1 MTIMKTKSDIIIKV
15 LSLGIGLAVGIVLI
29 AKVFFELSYDS
40 FYKDIDRVYN
50 INTWISMQGNEKD
63 YGQVSGAVAVGF
75 MEEVPGVEAGTRTT
89 YVFNGDTYLDEEG
102 NKLKA
107 TLVCADTCFFKVFDR
122 PILAGDPVKALGKWG
137 SVMVSRSF
145 AEKIADQVGNDGSV
159 TPDQVGND
167 GNVTPDQVGN
177 DGSVTPDQVGND
189 GSVTPD
195 QVGNDGSVTPDLI
208 GGLSSIIGKQLANED
223 MPGLKMTI
231 EGVFEDF
238 PKNGSLSYD
247 ILLSMDTYGKQS
259 TDNWNGND
267 RYKGYV
273 KLMPGVD
280 PNTLADAIRKMQEA
294 HQPLEQ
300 IEAQGTSFKYF
311 LKSFSKMHTSAPEVR
326 QQVVLLSIVAAL
338 LILISLLNYILIVIS
353 SMVKRSKEVGVRK
366 CYGAEGK
373 HIYGM
378 LTKEALL
385 HIVLSL
391 VLAAIIIFA
400 GRSIVENLLGVP
412 FTTLLV
418 PQSMVAIGAVILFV
432 LIISIVVPA
441 ELYQRIPVYAAL
453 KNYTENSRNWKLG
466 LLGVQVLINV
476 FLVVMMLVIGRQYQV
491 VTHADTGY
499 DYDNLYYISLF
510 DGNRQAVTRAV
521 RALESLPE
529 VSGVATAYNLPF
541 NGSNGDNVYLPD
553 DDRELFN
560 IADQYE
566 CSDGFYE
573 LMGIEFLEGRAP
585 RDSSEIVVDEKFVK
599 KMAEFTDWSDGA
611 VGKQVFITGHDRSR
625 DSQRSYFTISGVYK
639 SYIIGNLTGVDQ
651 RPSALFYGE
660 IGSMSSWMPHVLFK
674 MADQVGHDVMTGS
687 EHNVMTGSDR
697 SSLGK
702 VKATLEQALEGREI
716 NIVSYEEQMRAA
728 YDDSKKMRNTMA
740 LGAVF
745 SLLIALLGLI
755 GFIKDE
761 SLRRSKEMAV
771 RKINGATTRNILGVF
786 SMDIMKLSIAAA
798 LIACIGA
805 FFVARR
811 WLEQFAEKVSL
822 NPLYFIGGTL
832 LVLAIVL
839 GVVVLNCLR
848 IARANPVDSLKNE

>member
-1 MTIMKTKSDIIIKV
+1 MRTKSDIIIKV

-40 FYKDIDRVYN
+40 FYKDIDRVYT
-50 INTWISMQGNEKD
+50 INTWYSQQGNEHD
-63 YGQVSGAVAVGF
+63 YGQVSGAVSVGF

-89 YVFNGDTYLDEEG
+89 FVFNGDTYLDGEG

-122 PILAGDPVKALGKWG
+122 PIMAGDPVKALGKWG
-137 SVMVSRSF
+137 NVMVSRSF
-145 AEKIADQVGNDGSV
+145 AEKILRSAQDDISSV
-159 TPDQVGND
+159 
-167 GNVTPDQVGN
+167 
-177 DGSVTPDQVGND
+177 
-189 GSVTPD
+189 
-195 QVGNDGSVTPDLI
+195 L
-208 GGLSSIIGKQLANED
+208 GKMIYNED
-223 MPGLKMTI
+223 MPGLKLTI
-231 EGVFEDF
+231 DGVFEDF

-247 ILLSMDTYGKQS
+247 ILLSMETYGKQS
-259 TDNWNGND
+259 TDNWLGND

-300 IEAQGTSFKYF
+300 IEAQGTSLRYF
-311 LKSFSKMHTSAPEVR
+311 LKPFSTMHTSAPEVR
-326 QQVVLLSIVAAL
+326 QQVILLSIVAAL

-353 SMVKRSKEVGVRK
+353 SLVKRSKEVGVRK

-378 LTKEALL
+378 LTKEAFM
-385 HIVLSL
+385 HILLSL
-391 VLAAIIIFA
+391 ALAAVIIFT

-412 FTTLLV
+412 FQTLLV
-418 PQSMVAIGAVILFV
+418 PQSIVAIGAVLAFV
-432 LIISIVVPA
+432 LVISIVVPA

-466 LLGVQVLINV
+466 LLGVQVFINV
-476 FLVVMMLVIGRQYQV
+476 FLVVMMLIIGRQYQKLS
-491 VTHADTGY
+491 HADTGY

-510 DGNRQAVTRAV
+510 DRDRQAVTRAV

-541 NGSNGDNVYLPD
+541 QGSNGDNVYLPD

-566 CSDGFYE
+566 CSEGFYD

-585 RDSSEIVVDEKFVK
+585 RDSSEIVVDEKFVT
-599 KMAEFTDWSDGA
+599 KMAEFADWSDGA
-611 VGKQVFITGHDRSR
+611 VGKQVFITGHNRSSDTER
-625 DSQRSYFTISGVYK
+625 RYFTISGIYK
-639 SYIIGNLTGVDQ
+639 PYLIGNLAGVDP
-651 RPSALFYGE
+651 RPSALFYGK

-674 MADQVGHDVMTGS
+674 IDSSASPQNDSPFVILRRSETDEGS
-687 EHNVMTGSDR
+687 PA
-697 SSLGK
+697 LQK
-702 VKATLEQALEGREI
+702 VKTALEQALEGREV
-716 NIVSYEEQMRAA
+716 NIISYEEQMRAA
-728 YDDSKKMRNTMA
+728 YADSKKMRNTMA

-771 RKINGATTRNILGVF
+771 RKINGATTQDILSVF
-786 SMDIMKLSIAAA
+786 AKDIMKLAVVMAV
-798 LIACIGA
+798 IACVAA
-805 FFVARR
+805 FFVANK
-811 WLEQFAEKVSL
+811 WLEQFAEKVPL
-822 NPLYFIGGTL
+822 NPLYFIGGAL

-839 GVVVLNCLR
+839 GVVVLNCLK
-848 IARANPVDSLKNE
+848 IARANPVESLKNE

>member
-1 MTIMKTKSDIIIKV
+1 MKKYSDILIKV

-40 FYKDIDRVYN
+40 FYKDIDRVYT
-50 INTWISMQGNEKD
+50 IRTWYTQQGDEHD

-89 YVFNGDTYLDEEG
+89 YVFNGDTYLDENG

-122 PILAGDPVKALGKWG
+122 PILAGDPVKVLSKWG
-137 SVMVSRSF
+137 CVMVSRSF
-145 AEKIADQVGNDGSV
+145 AEKMVDEMPGQAGHDVSSV
-159 TPDQVGND
+159 
-167 GNVTPDQVGN
+167 
-177 DGSVTPDQVGND
+177 
-189 GSVTPD
+189 
-195 QVGNDGSVTPDLI
+195 
-208 GGLSSIIGKQLANED
+208 IGKQIANAD
-223 MPGLKMTI
+223 MDGLKLTI

-238 PKNGSLSYD
+238 PKNGSLDYD
-247 ILLSMDTYGKQS
+247 ILLSMETYGKQS
-259 TDNWNGND
+259 TDNWLGND

-273 KLMPGVD
+273 KLMPGID
-280 PNTLADAIRKMQEA
+280 PNTLTEAIRKMQEA

-300 IEAQGTSFKYF
+300 IEAQGTNLKYF
-311 LKSFSKMHTSAPEVR
+311 LKPFSNMHTSSPEVKT
-326 QQVVLLSIVAAL
+326 QVILLSIVAAL
-338 LILISLLNYILIVIS
+338 LIIISLLNYILIVIS

-391 VLAAIIIFA
+391 VMAAIIIFA
-400 GRSIVENLLGVP
+400 GRGIVENLLGVP
-412 FTTLLV
+412 FQTLLV
-418 PQSMVAIGAVILFV
+418 SQSIMAIAAVLLFV
-432 LIISIVVPA
+432 LVISIVVPA
-441 ELYQRIPVYAAL
+441 ELYQRIPVYATL
-453 KNYTENSRNWKLG
+453 KNYTENSRRWKLG

-476 FLVVMMLVIGRQYQV
+476 FLVVMMLIIGRQYQKV
-491 VTHADTGY
+491 SNADTGY
-499 DYDNLYYISLF
+499 DYKNLYYFDLF
-510 DGNRQAVTRAV
+510 DGDRQAQVRAV
-521 RALESLPE
+521 ETLKRLPE
-529 VSGVATAYNLPF
+529 VSGVAASYNLPYM
-541 NGSNGDNVYLPD
+541 GSNGDNVSLPE

-566 CSDGFYE
+566 CSPEFYD
-573 LMGIEFLEGRAP
+573 LMGIRFLEGRAP
-585 RDSSEIVVDEKFVK
+585 RDSSEVVVDEKFVR

-611 VGKQVFITGHDRSR
+611 VGKLVFITGHDRSGDTGR
-625 DSQRSYFTISGVYK
+625 RYFTISGIYK
-639 SYIIGNLTGVDQ
+639 PYLIGNLTGVDE

-660 IGSMSSWMPHVLFK
+660 IGSMSSWMPHILFK
-674 MADQVGHDVMTGS
+674 VRP
-687 EHNVMTGSDR
+687 E
-697 SSLGK
+697 
-702 VKATLEQALEGREI
+702 ALENVRGALNEALPDKEI

-728 YDDSKKMRNTMA
+728 YADSKKMRNTMA

-771 RKINGATTRNILGVF
+771 RKINGATTSDILRVF
-786 SMDIMKLSIAAA
+786 AKDIMKLSAVMAV
-798 LIACIGA
+798 IACIA
-805 FFVARR
+805 AYFVAHK

-822 NPLYFIGGTL
+822 NPLYFIGGAL
-832 LVLAIVL
+832 LVLTIVL

-848 IARANPVDSLKNE
+848 IARANPVESLKAE

>member
-1 MTIMKTKSDIIIKV
+1 MKKNSDILIKV

-40 FYKDIDRVYN
+40 FYKDIDRVYT

-89 YVFNGDTYLDEEG
+89 FVFNGDSYLDEDG

-122 PILAGDPVKALGKWG
+122 PILAGNPVKVLSKWG
-137 SVMVSRSF
+137 GVMVSRSF
-145 AEKIADQVGNDGSV
+145 AEK
-159 TPDQVGND
+159 
-167 GNVTPDQVGN
+167 
-177 DGSVTPDQVGND
+177 
-189 GSVTPD
+189 
-195 QVGNDGSVTPDLI
+195 L
-208 GGLSSIIGKQLANED
+208 GGVQECIGKQIANAD
-223 MPGLKMTI
+223 MAGLKLPI

-238 PKNGSLSYD
+238 PKNGSLDYD

-259 TDNWNGND
+259 TDNWLGND

-280 PNTLADAIRKMQEA
+280 PGTLADGIRKMQEA
-294 HQPLEQ
+294 HQPLAM
-300 IEAQGTSFKYF
+300 IEAQGSTFRYF
-311 LKSFSKMHTSAPEVR
+311 LKPFSKMHTSAPEIR
-326 QQVVLLSIVAAL
+326 QQVILLSIVAAL
-338 LILISLLNYILIVIS
+338 LILISLLNYILVVIS
-353 SMVKRSKEVGVRK
+353 SLVKRSKEVGVRK

-385 HIVLSL
+385 HVVLSL
-391 VLAAIIIFA
+391 ALAAIIIFA

-412 FTTLLV
+412 FQTLLV
-418 PQSMVAIGAVILFV
+418 PQSIGAIVAVILFV

-441 ELYQRIPVYAAL
+441 ELYQRIPVHAAL
-453 KNYTENSRNWKLG
+453 KNYSENSRAWKLG

-476 FLVVMMLVIGRQYQV
+476 FLVVMMLIIGRQYQKV
-491 VTHADTGY
+491 SHADTGY
-499 DYDNLYYISLF
+499 DYDNLYYISIF
-510 DGNRQAVTRAV
+510 DGDRQAITRAIQT
-521 RALESLPE
+521 LENLPE

-541 NGSNGDNVYLPD
+541 KGSNGNNVYLPD
-553 DDRELFN
+553 ENRELFN

-566 CSDGFYE
+566 CSDGFYD
-573 LMGIEFLEGRAP
+573 LMGIQFLEGRAP
-585 RDSSEIVVDEKFVK
+585 RDSSEIVVDEKFVT

-625 DSQRSYFTISGVYK
+625 DAERSYFTISGVYK
-639 SYIIGNLTGVDQ
+639 SYLIGNLTGVDP

-660 IGSMSSWMPHVLFK
+660 IGSMSSFMPHVLFK
-674 MADQVGHDVMTGS
+674 VRGS
-687 EHNVMTGSDR
+687 ST
-697 SSLGK
+697 SLGMTK
-702 VKATLEQALEGREI
+702 EALERALEGREI

-728 YDDSKKMRNTMA
+728 YDGSKKMRNTMA

-771 RKINGATTRNILGVF
+771 RKINGATTRDILSVF
-786 SMDIMKLSIAAA
+786 AKDIMKLSAVMAV
-798 LIACIGA
+798 IACVA
-805 FFVARR
+805 AYFVAHK

-822 NPLYFIGGTL
+822 NPLYFIGGAA
-832 LVLAIVL
+832 LVLLIVL

-848 IARANPVDSLKNE
+848 IARANPVESLKNE

>member
-1 MTIMKTKSDIIIKV
+1 MRTKNDIFIKI

-40 FYKDIDRVYN
+40 FYKDIDRVYT

-75 MEEVPGVEAGTRTT
+75 MEEVPGVECGTRTT
-89 YVFNGDTYLDEEG
+89 FVFNGDTYLDEDG

-122 PILAGDPVKALGKWG
+122 PILAGDPVKILGRWG
-137 SVMVSRSF
+137 GVMVSRSF
-145 AEKIADQVGNDGSV
+145 AEKILRSAQDDISTV
-159 TPDQVGND
+159 
-167 GNVTPDQVGN
+167 
-177 DGSVTPDQVGND
+177 
-189 GSVTPD
+189 
-195 QVGNDGSVTPDLI
+195 I
-208 GGLSSIIGKQLANED
+208 GRQIYNED
-223 MPGLKMTI
+223 MAGLKLPI

-238 PKNGSLSYD
+238 PKNGSLDYD
-247 ILLSMDTYGKQS
+247 ILLAIETYGKQS
-259 TDNWNGND
+259 TDNWLGND

-280 PNTLADAIRKMQEA
+280 PNTLTDAIRKMQEA
-294 HQPLEQ
+294 HQPLAQ
-300 IEAQGTSFKYF
+300 IEAQGTSLRYF
-311 LKSFSKMHTSAPEVR
+311 LKPFSTLHTSDPEVKS
-326 QQVVLLSIVAAL
+326 QVILLSIVAAL

-353 SMVKRSKEVGVRK
+353 SLVKRSKEVGVRK

-385 HIVLSL
+385 HILLSL
-391 VLAAIIIFA
+391 VLAGAIIFA

-412 FTTLLV
+412 FQTLLV
-418 PQSMVAIGAVILFV
+418 PQSIVAIVAVILFV
-432 LIISIVVPA
+432 LVISIVVPA

-466 LLGVQVLINV
+466 LLGFQVLINV
-476 FLVVMMLVIGRQYQV
+476 FLVVMMLIIGRQYQKV
-491 VTHADTGY
+491 SHADTGY
-499 DYDNLYYISLF
+499 DYKNLYYFDMF
-510 DGNRQAVTRAV
+510 DGDRQALTRAHQT
-521 RALESLPE
+521 LKSLPE
-529 VSGVATAYNLPF
+529 VSAVAAAYNLPF
-541 NGSNGDNVYLPD
+541 QGSSGDNVYLPD

-566 CSDGFYE
+566 CSSDFYD
-573 LMGIEFLEGRAP
+573 LMGIQFLEGRAP
-585 RDSSEIVVDEKFVK
+585 KDSSEIVVDEKFVA

-625 DSQRSYFTISGVYK
+625 DSGRSYFTISGVYK
-639 SYIIGNLTGVDQ
+639 SYLIGNLTGVDP

-660 IGSMSSWMPHVLFK
+660 IGSMSSWMPHTFFK
-674 MADQVGHDVMTGS
+674 VHPEA
-687 EHNVMTGSDR
+687 
-697 SSLGK
+697 LPK
-702 VKATLEQALEGREI
+702 VRQALEQALEGHEI

-771 RKINGATTRNILGVF
+771 RKINGATTKDILSVF
-786 SMDIMKLSIAAA
+786 AKDIMKLSAVMAV
-798 LIACIGA
+798 IACVA
-805 FFVARR
+805 AYFVAHK

-822 NPLYFIGGTL
+822 NPLYFIGGAA
-832 LVLAIVL
+832 LVLLIVL

-848 IARANPVDSLKNE
+848 IARANPVESLKNE

>member
-1 MTIMKTKSDIIIKV
+1 MKTKSDIFIKV
-15 LSLGIGLAVGIVLI
+15 LSLGVGLAVGVVLI

-40 FYKDIDRVYN
+40 FYKDIDRVYT

-63 YGQVSGAVAVGF
+63 YGQVSGAVSVGF

-89 YVFNGDTYLDEEG
+89 YVFNGDTYLDEDG

-107 TLVCADTCFFKVFDR
+107 TLVCADTCFFQVFDR

-145 AEKIADQVGNDGSV
+145 AEKILRSAQDDISSV
-159 TPDQVGND
+159 
-167 GNVTPDQVGN
+167 
-177 DGSVTPDQVGND
+177 
-189 GSVTPD
+189 
-195 QVGNDGSVTPDLI
+195 
-208 GGLSSIIGKQLANED
+208 IGKQIANED
-223 MPGLKMTI
+223 MLGLKMTI

-238 PKNGSLSYD
+238 PKNGTLDYD
-247 ILLSMDTYGKQS
+247 ILLSMETYGKQS

-300 IEAQGTSFKYF
+300 IEAQGTRFKYF
-311 LKSFSKMHTSAPEVR
+311 LKPFNKMHTSDPEVKS
-326 QQVVLLSIVAAL
+326 QVILLSIVAAL

-378 LTKEALL
+378 LTKEASV
-385 HIVLSL
+385 HILISL
-391 VLAAIIIFA
+391 ALAAVIIFA
-400 GRSIVENLLGVP
+400 GRNIVENLLGVP
-412 FTTLLV
+412 FQTLLV
-418 PQSMVAIGAVILFV
+418 PQSIMAIGAVIVFV
-432 LIISIVVPA
+432 LITSIAVPA
-441 ELYQRIPVYAAL
+441 ELYQHIPVYAAL

-466 LLGVQVLINV
+466 LLGVQVLVNV
-476 FLVVMMLVIGRQYQV
+476 FLVVMMLIIGRQYQK
-491 VTHADTGY
+491 VTHADMGY

-510 DGNRQAVTRAV
+510 DGDRQAVTRAV

-529 VSGVATAYNLPF
+529 VTGVATAYNLPF
-541 NGSNGDNVYLPD
+541 QGSNGDNVYLPE

-566 CSDGFYE
+566 CSDGFYD

-585 RDSSEIVVDEKFVK
+585 RDSTEIVVDEKFVK

-611 VGKQVFITGHDRSR
+611 VGKQVFITGHERARGSE
-625 DSQRSYFTISGVYK
+625 QTYFTISGVYE
-639 SYIIGNLTGVDQ
+639 SYLIGNLTGVDR

-660 IGSMSSWMPHVLFK
+660 IGSMDSWMPHVLFK
-674 MADQVGHDVMTGS
+674 IQPES
-687 EHNVMTGSDR
+687 LENVR
-697 SSLGK
+697 N
-702 VKATLEQALEGREI
+702 ALEQALEGREV

-728 YDDSKKMRNTMA
+728 YDDSRKMRNTLA
-740 LGAVF
+740 LGSVF
-745 SLLIALLGLI
+745 SLLIALLGLL
-755 GFIKDE
+755 GFIQDE

-771 RKINGATTRNILGVF
+771 RKINGATTRDILGVF
-786 SMDIMKLSIAAA
+786 ARDIMKLSAVMAV
-798 LIACIGA
+798 IACIGV
-805 FFVARR
+805 FFAARR

-822 NPLYFIGGTL
+822 NPLYFIGGAV

-848 IARANPVDSLKNE
+848 IARANPVESLKNE

>member
-1 MTIMKTKSDIIIKV
+1 MKKKNDILIKV
-15 LSLGIGLAVGIVLI
+15 LSLGVGLAVGIVLI

-40 FYKDIDRVYN
+40 FYKDIDRVYT
-50 INTWISMQGNEKD
+50 IRTWYSHQGDERD

-89 YVFNGDTYLDEEG
+89 YVFNGDTYLDEDG
-102 NKLKA
+102 NKIKA
-107 TLVCADTCFFKVFDR
+107 TLVCADTCFFEVFDR
-122 PILAGDPVKALGKWG
+122 PILAGNPVKILGKWG
-137 SVMVSRSF
+137 GVMVSRSF
-145 AEKIADQVGNDGSV
+145 AEK
-159 TPDQVGND
+159 
-167 GNVTPDQVGN
+167 
-177 DGSVTPDQVGND
+177 
-189 GSVTPD
+189 
-195 QVGNDGSVTPDLI
+195 L
-208 GGLSSIIGKQLANED
+208 GGVQECIGKQVCNED
-223 MPGLKMTI
+223 MAGLKLPI

-238 PKNGSLSYD
+238 PKNGSLDYD
-247 ILLSMDTYGKQS
+247 ILLSMETYGKQS
-259 TDNWNGND
+259 TDNWMGND

-280 PNTLADAIRKMQEA
+280 PNTLSDAIRKMQEV
-294 HQPLEQ
+294 HQPLAQ
-300 IEAQGTSFKYF
+300 IEAQGTSLKYF
-311 LKSFSKMHTSAPEVR
+311 LKPFSKMHTSDPEVKT
-326 QQVVLLSIVAAL
+326 QVILLSIVAAL

-353 SMVKRSKEVGVRK
+353 SLVKRSKEVGVRK

-385 HIVLSL
+385 HIILSL
-391 VLAAIIIFA
+391 ALAAVIIFA

-412 FTTLLV
+412 FQTLLV
-418 PQSMVAIGAVILFV
+418 PQSIVAVAAVLVFV

-441 ELYQRIPVYAAL
+441 ELYQRIPVDAAL

-466 LLGVQVLINV
+466 LLGIQVLINV
-476 FLVVMMLVIGRQYQV
+476 FLVVMMLIIGRQYQKV
-491 VTHADTGY
+491 SHADTGY
-499 DYDNLYYISLF
+499 DYKNLYYFDMF
-510 DGNRQAVTRAV
+510 DGDRQALSRAFHT
-521 RALESLPE
+521 LQGLPE
-529 VSGVATAYNLPF
+529 VRGVAASYGLPYQ
-541 NGSNGDNVYLPD
+541 GSSGDNVYLPD

-566 CSDGFYE
+566 CSDSFYD

-585 RDSSEIVVDEKFVK
+585 RDSSEIVVDEKFVA

-625 DSQRSYFTISGVYK
+625 DSERSYFTISGVYK
-639 SYIIGNLTGVDQ
+639 SYLIGNLTGVDT

-674 MADQVGHDVMTGS
+674 IPVQAGNDGS
-687 EHNVMTGSDR
+687 E
-697 SSLGK
+697 SLAK
-702 VKATLEQALEGREI
+702 VKEALESALEGREI

-728 YDDSKKMRNTMA
+728 YDDSKKMRNTMTI
-740 LGAVF
+740 GAVF

-755 GFIKDE
+755 GFIRDE

-786 SMDIMKLSIAAA
+786 AVEILKLSAIMAV
-798 LIACIGA
+798 IACVAA

-822 NPLYFIGGTL
+822 NPLYFIGGAA
-832 LVLAIVL
+832 LVLLIVL
-839 GVVVLNCLR
+839 AVVVLNCLK
-848 IARANPVDSLKNE
+848 IARANPVESLKNE

>member
-1 MTIMKTKSDIIIKV
+1 MNKYSDILIKV

-40 FYKDIDRVYN
+40 FYKDIDRVYT
-50 INTWISMQGNEKD
+50 IRTWYSQQGDEHD

-89 YVFNGDTYLDEEG
+89 YVFNGDTYLDENG

-122 PILAGDPVKALGKWG
+122 PILAGDPEQALSKWG
-137 SVMVSRSF
+137 CVMVSRSF
-145 AEKIADQVGNDGSV
+145 AEKLVDEMPGQAGHDVSGV
-159 TPDQVGND
+159 
-167 GNVTPDQVGN
+167 
-177 DGSVTPDQVGND
+177 
-189 GSVTPD
+189 
-195 QVGNDGSVTPDLI
+195 
-208 GGLSSIIGKQLANED
+208 IGKQIANAD
-223 MPGLKMTI
+223 MDGLKLTI

-238 PKNGSLSYD
+238 PKNGSLDYD
-247 ILLSMDTYGKQS
+247 ILLSMETYGKRS
-259 TDNWNGND
+259 TDNWMGND

-280 PNTLADAIRKMQEA
+280 PNTLTEAIRKMQEA

-300 IEAQGTSFKYF
+300 IEAQGTSLKYF
-311 LKSFSKMHTSAPEVR
+311 LKPFSKMHTSSPEVKT
-326 QQVVLLSIVAAL
+326 QVILLSIVAAL
-338 LILISLLNYILIVIS
+338 LIIISLLNYILIVIS

-378 LTKEALL
+378 LAKEALL

-391 VLAAIIIFA
+391 VIAAIIIFA
-400 GRSIVENLLGVP
+400 GRGIVENLLGVP
-412 FTTLLV
+412 FQTLLV
-418 PQSMVAIGAVILFV
+418 SQSIMAIAAVLLFV
-432 LIISIVVPA
+432 LVISIVVPA

-453 KNYTENSRNWKLG
+453 KNYTENSRRWKLG

-476 FLVVMMLVIGRQYQV
+476 FLVVMMLIIGRQYQKV
-491 VTHADTGY
+491 SNADTGY
-499 DYDNLYYISLF
+499 DYKNLYYFDLF
-510 DGNRQAVTRAV
+510 DGDRQAQVRAV
-521 RALESLPE
+521 ETLKRLPE
-529 VSGVATAYNLPF
+529 VSGVAASYNLPYM
-541 NGSNGDNVYLPD
+541 GSNGDNVSLPE

-566 CSDGFYE
+566 CSPEFYD
-573 LMGIEFLEGRAP
+573 LMGIRFLEGRAP
-585 RDSSEIVVDEKFVK
+585 RDSSEVVVDEKFVQ

-611 VGKQVFITGHDRSR
+611 VGKQVFITGHENGMMDKG
-625 DSQRSYFTISGVYK
+625 YFTISGVYK
-639 SYIIGNLTGVDQ
+639 SYLIGNLQGVDE

-660 IGSMSSWMPHVLFK
+660 IGSMSSWMPHILFK
-674 MADQVGHDVMTGS
+674 VRS
-687 EHNVMTGSDR
+687 E
-697 SSLGK
+697 
-702 VKATLEQALEGREI
+702 ALENVRGALNEALPDKEI

-728 YDDSKKMRNTMA
+728 YADSKKMRNTMA

-771 RKINGATTRNILGVF
+771 RKINGATTRDILSVF
-786 SMDIMKLSIAAA
+786 AKDIMKLSVVMAV
-798 LIACIGA
+798 IACIA
-805 FFVARR
+805 AYFVAHK

-822 NPLYFIGGTL
+822 NPLYFIGGAL
-832 LVLAIVL
+832 LVLTIVL

-848 IARANPVDSLKNE
+848 IARANPVESLKNE

>member
-1 MTIMKTKSDIIIKV
+1 MKTKSDILIKV
-15 LSLGIGLAVGIVLI
+15 LSLGVGLAVGIVLI

-40 FYKDIDRVYN
+40 FYKDIDRVYT

-63 YGQVSGAVAVGF
+63 YGQVSGAVPVGF
-75 MEEVPGVEAGTRTT
+75 MEEVPGVECGTRTT
-89 YVFNGDTYLDEEG
+89 YVFNGDTYLDEDG

-122 PILAGDPVKALGKWG
+122 PILAGEPVKALGKWG
-137 SVMVSRSF
+137 GVMVSRSF
-145 AEKIADQVGNDGSV
+145 AEKMADQVGH
-159 TPDQVGND
+159 D
-167 GNVTPDQVGN
+167 GNVTPDR
-177 DGSVTPDQVGND
+177 
-189 GSVTPD
+189 
-195 QVGNDGSVTPDLI
+195 I
-208 GGLSSIIGKQLANED
+208 GGLSSVVGKQIYNED
-223 MPGLKMTI
+223 MEGLKLTI

-238 PKNGSLSYD
+238 PKNGSLDYD
-247 ILLSMDTYGKQS
+247 ILLSMETYGKQS

-273 KLMPGVD
+273 KLAPGVD
-280 PNTLADAIRKMQEA
+280 PATLTDAIRKMQEA
-294 HQPLEQ
+294 HQPLER
-300 IEAQGTSFKYF
+300 IEAQGNTFRYF
-311 LKSFSKMHTSAPEVR
+311 LKPFSTMHTSAPVVR
-326 QQVVLLSIVAAL
+326 QQVILLSIVAAL

-353 SMVKRSKEVGVRK
+353 SLVKRSKEVGVRK

-378 LTKEALL
+378 LTKEASTHILL
-385 HIVLSL
+385 SMG
-391 VLAAIIIFA
+391 LAAVIIFA
-400 GRSIVENLLGVP
+400 GRGIVENLLGVP
-412 FTTLLV
+412 FQTLLV
-418 PQSMVAIGAVILFV
+418 PQSIMAILAVLVFV
-432 LIISIVVPA
+432 LVISIVVPA

-476 FLVVMMLVIGRQYQV
+476 FLVVMMLIIGRQYQKV
-491 VTHADTGY
+491 SHADTGY
-499 DYDNLYYISLF
+499 DYKDLYYFDMF
-510 DGNRQAVTRAV
+510 DGDHQAQV
-521 RALESLPE
+521 RAAEALRRIPE
-529 VSGVATAYNLPF
+529 VAGVAASYNLPYA
-541 NGSNGDNVYLPD
+541 GSNGDNVYLPD

-566 CSDGFYE
+566 CSEGFYD

-599 KMAEFTDWSDGA
+599 KIAEFTDWSDGA

-625 DSQRSYFTISGVYK
+625 DSELSYFTISGVYK
-639 SYIIGNLTGVDQ
+639 SYLIGNLQGVDQ

-660 IGSMSSWMPHVLFK
+660 IGSMSSWMPHILFK
-674 MADQVGHDVMTGS
+674 VRPD
-687 EHNVMTGSDR
+687 
-697 SSLGK
+697 
-702 VKATLEQALEGREI
+702 ALEKVRGALNEALPDKEI
-716 NIVSYEEQMRAA
+716 NIVSYEEEMRAA
-728 YDDSKKMRNTMA
+728 YADSKKMRNTMA

-771 RKINGATTRNILGVF
+771 RKINGATTKDILSVF
-786 SMDIMKLSIAAA
+786 AKDIMKLSAVMAV
-798 LIACIGA
+798 IACVAA
-805 FFVARR
+805 FFVAHK

-822 NPLYFIGGTL
+822 NPLYFIGGAL
-832 LVLAIVL
+832 LVLLIVL

-848 IARANPVDSLKNE
+848 IARANPVESLKNE

>member
-1 MTIMKTKSDIIIKV
+1 MKKNSDILIKV

-40 FYKDIDRVYN
+40 FYKDIDRVYT
-50 INTWISMQGNEKD
+50 INTWISMQGEEKD

-75 MEEVPGVEAGTRTT
+75 MDEVPGVEAGTRTT
-89 YVFNGDTYLDEEG
+89 YVFNGDTYLDEDG
-102 NKLKA
+102 NKLSG

-122 PILAGDPVKALGKWG
+122 PILAGDPVKVLGKWG

-145 AEKIADQVGNDGSV
+145 AEKLTDSSVAPLPQNDNPVILSEAK
-159 TPDQVGND
+159 D
-167 GNVTPDQVGN
+167 
-177 DGSVTPDQVGND
+177 
-189 GSVTPD
+189 
-195 QVGNDGSVTPDLI
+195 
-208 GGLSSIIGKQLANED
+208 LSSVIGKQIANAD
-223 MPGLKMTI
+223 MDGLKLTI

-238 PKNGSLSYD
+238 PKNGSLDYD

-259 TDNWNGND
+259 TDNWLGND

-280 PNTLADAIRKMQEA
+280 PNTLTDAIRKMQEA
-294 HQPLEQ
+294 HQPLER
-300 IEAQGTSFKYF
+300 IEAQGTSLRYF
-311 LKSFSKMHTSAPEVR
+311 LKPFNKMHTSVPEVR
-326 QQVVLLSIVAAL
+326 QTVILLSIVAVL

-366 CYGAEGK
+366 CYGAEIK

-378 LTKEALL
+378 LSKEAVL
-385 HIVLSL
+385 HIALSL

-418 PQSMVAIGAVILFV
+418 PQSIVAIGAVILFV

-476 FLVVMMLVIGRQYQV
+476 FLVVMMLIIGRQYQKV
-491 VTHADTGY
+491 SNADTGY
-499 DYDNLYYISLF
+499 DYKNLYYFDMF
-510 DGNRQAVTRAV
+510 DGDRQALTRAHQT
-521 RALESLPE
+521 LKSLPE
-529 VSGVATAYNLPF
+529 VSAVAAAYNLPF
-541 NGSNGDNVYLPD
+541 QGSNGDNVYLPD

-566 CSDGFYE
+566 CSDGFYD

-585 RDSSEIVVDEKFVK
+585 RDSSEIVVDEKFVA

-611 VGKQVFITGHDRSR
+611 VGKQVFITGHDRSGEEER
-625 DSQRSYFTISGVYK
+625 RYFTISGVYR
-639 SYIIGNLTGVDQ
+639 SYVIGNLTGLDQ

-674 MADQVGHDVMTGS
+674 VQPM
-687 EHNVMTGSDR
+687 
-697 SSLGK
+697 SLAK
-702 VKATLEQALEGREI
+702 VKEALKQALEGREI

-728 YDDSKKMRNTMA
+728 YEDSKKMRNTMA

-771 RKINGATTRNILGVF
+771 RKINGATTRDILGVF
-786 SMDIMKLSIAAA
+786 ATDIMKLSAVMAV
-798 LIACIGA
+798 IACVA
-805 FFVARR
+805 AYFVAHK
-811 WLEQFAEKVSL
+811 WLEQFAAKVSL
-822 NPLYFIGGTL
+822 HPLYFIGGAL
-832 LVLAIVL
+832 LVLLIVL

-848 IARANPVDSLKNE
+848 IARANPVESLKNE

>member
-1 MTIMKTKSDIIIKV
+1 MKKNSDILIKV

-40 FYKDIDRVYN
+40 FYKDIDRVYT

-75 MEEVPGVEAGTRTT
+75 MEEVPGVECGTRTT
-89 YVFNGDTYLDEEG
+89 FVFNGDTYLDEEG

-122 PILAGDPVKALGKWG
+122 PILAGNPVKILGKWG
-137 SVMVSRSF
+137 GVMVSRSF
-145 AEKIADQVGNDGSV
+145 AEKILRSAQDDISTV
-159 TPDQVGND
+159 
-167 GNVTPDQVGN
+167 
-177 DGSVTPDQVGND
+177 
-189 GSVTPD
+189 
-195 QVGNDGSVTPDLI
+195 I
-208 GGLSSIIGKQLANED
+208 GRQIYNED
-223 MPGLKMTI
+223 MAGLKLPI

-238 PKNGSLSYD
+238 PKNGSLDYD
-247 ILLSMDTYGKQS
+247 ILLSMETYGKQS

-280 PNTLADAIRKMQEA
+280 PNTLTDGIRKMQES

-300 IEAQGTSFKYF
+300 IEAQGNTFRYF
-311 LKSFSKMHTSAPEVR
+311 LKPFSKMHTSAPEVR
-326 QQVVLLSIVAAL
+326 QMVILLSIVAVL

-353 SMVKRSKEVGVRK
+353 SLVKRSKEVGVRK

-385 HIVLSL
+385 HILLSL
-391 VLAAIIIFA
+391 VLAWAIIFA

-412 FTTLLV
+412 FQTLLV
-418 PQSMVAIGAVILFV
+418 PQSIVAIAAVLVFV

-466 LLGVQVLINV
+466 LLGLQVLINV
-476 FLVVMMLVIGRQYQV
+476 FLVVMMLIIGRQYQKV
-491 VTHADTGY
+491 SHADTGY

-510 DGNRQAVTRAV
+510 DGDRQAITRAV
-521 RALESLPE
+521 NTLKSLPE

-541 NGSNGDNVYLPD
+541 NGPSGDNVYLPG

-566 CSDGFYE
+566 CSPEYYD
-573 LMGIEFLEGRAP
+573 LMGIKFLEGRAP
-585 RDSSEIVVDEKFVK
+585 RDSCEIVVDEKFVS

-625 DSQRSYFTISGVYK
+625 DSERSYFTIAGVYK
-639 SYIIGNLTGVDQ
+639 SYLIGDLTGVDS

-674 MADQVGHDVMTGS
+674 VLP
-687 EHNVMTGSDR
+687 E
-697 SSLGK
+697 SLAK
-702 VKATLEQALEGREI
+702 VKETLESALEGREI
-716 NIVSYEEQMRAA
+716 NILSYEEQMRAA
-728 YDDSKKMRNTMA
+728 YADSKKMRNTMA
-740 LGAVF
+740 IGAVF

-771 RKINGATTRNILGVF
+771 RKINGATTRDILSVF
-786 SMDIMKLSIAAA
+786 AKDIMKLSAVMA
-798 LIACIGA
+798 LVACMAA
-805 FFVARR
+805 FFVAHK

-822 NPLYFIGGTL
+822 NPLYFIGGAV
-832 LVLAIVL
+832 LVLLIVL

-848 IARANPVDSLKNE
+848 IARANPVESLKNE